1 MLNPVVTPAFRRLLF
16 ALCFTSC
23 AFTMILNAQPAPQI
37 SGEKVVC
44 PDAEYFYA
52 TPYTAGNTYDWVVSS
67 GGVITQS
74 SNNFIAVKWTGP
86 QNSTQSVSVTEGEP
100 SGASGTA
107 QITVLIKKTLV
118 TCANIVHVSID
129 QSGVA
134 LIKPEMLLSGTYN
147 SYVGFNVVVS
157 IPPNNPIGNT
167 LNCSHIGMNLTGK
180 VTDECTGNSCWSI
193 IKLEDKKAP
202 LFDCPVDPVE
212 IPCDTNLD
220 NYPAPSVVDNCDIY
234 PTVNLVG
241 MQVNNSNI
249 CNGVTVTKQ
258 WVAVDDYGNESTCTQ
273 QLYIDSNNEVDFPDD
288 RFWPCEDYNA
298 HPNVINPT
306 VFTGNLTTTGSGIPL
321 GASGPYCQSNFIF
334 HDDTLDACGNTFKI
348 IRTWTVIN
356 WCTGQV
362 ILTDSDGDDNE
373 QIIKIIDQKKPTISV
388 PAITLSAN
396 IQGSLPIFCASTG
409 LLPAPTVSDG
419 CGGVTV
425 RIFTSVGEANYV
437 NGVNGNEGGY
447 VPQPG
452 LKIGN
457 NTVIYRATD
466 DCGNE
471 TEIPVNAVVVDN
483 TPPTAICD
491 EFTAVTL
498 DVFGFAEVFATTFDD
513 GSHDNCCIDHME
525 VKRMGEPDW
534 AFAPSMDFT
543 CEDDTVMVVFRVY
556 DCFNNHNDCM
566 VSAIVKD
573 KIAPTCIAPPQKIIN
588 CTEIPGDIT
597 QTWLNGFGYP
607 SVNDNCN
614 ATITELP
621 WAENINACGEGHVIR
636 FFAAVDDSGNIS
648 GTCEQHIYVVPKSD
662 WLIEFPAN
670 WYGDCG
676 DTINAPTIKVS
687 NFGCDM
693 FAVSHE
699 DQFFALGS
707 DSACFKIVRTW
718 KIINWCYYDP
728 YVDPIKIPTNPLG
741 VNVDET
747 TYNNFGRYE
756 YQQILKIHDTT
767 PPVLS
772 YPFVDEF
779 CSMDTACA
787 TGYASVPVQIDGECS
802 NAFEIVYHL
811 DLNNDQTYELSGTG
825 YFEGT
830 VPIGNHRIL
839 YLVTDGCS
847 NQSTKEILFKVKD
860 CKKPAPICENG
871 LIVEIM
877 QTGMIEVCAKSFNY
891 GSYDNCPGPLKFS
904 FSADT
909 GDSCRTFVCT
919 QTYFQLPIKMWVTD
933 AAGNQDYCETFLTIQ
948 DNMFSCDTG
957 IPITGALVNE
967 AQNPLQG
974 ANVQL
979 NSNMGAANFTTGQN
993 GQYEFTGL
1001 DAGQDYTITPAKNDD
1016 PLNGVTTF
1024 DLVIM
1029 SRHILGIQLLNS
1041 PYKMIAA
1048 DVNNSK
1054 SITTFDLVELRKLVL
1069 FINTSFPNNTSWR
1082 FVKKS
1087 YQFPNPANPWQE
1099 MFPEVINLNN
1109 LSTAVSAADF
1119 ISIKIGDVN
1128 GSASTQNLHGS
1139 AGDRSADMLMFETD
1153 ALTLQPGEVVPV
1165 TLRAKDFDQ
1174 VYGFQFTLDFD
1185 PQALEFQN
1193 VVPTAMTNA
1202 QNFGLSL
1209 LDQGAV
1215 TTSWFEINPV
1225 TMSDGEAVITLNFK
1239 VKTACDLKSV
1249 IGISSRFTQAE
1260 AYVGEDMS
1268 VWEVGV
1274 DFSGVVSAS
1283 EIGSTGFE
1291 LYQNVPNPFSQ
1302 KTAVGFRLPKAS
1314 KATLTVYDL
1323 TGRMVTTIEGEYP
1336 AGFNEIQLSR
1346 QALPAD
1352 GLLFYRLETPEF
1364 TATRSMTLVS
1374 R

>member
-1 MLNPVVTPAFRRLLF
+1 MIL
-16 ALCFTSC
+16 TSC
-23 AFTMILNAQPAPQI
+23 AFTIISNAQPAPQI

-44 PDAEYFYA
+44 PGAEYFYA
-52 TPYTAGNTYDWVVSS
+52 TAYTAGNTYNWVVSP
-67 GGVITQS
+67 GGVITQG
-74 SNNFIAVKWTGP
+74 SNNFIGVKWNGP
-86 QNSTQSVSVTEGEP
+86 QNSTQTVSVTETDP
-100 SGASGTA
+100 SGASGAA
-107 QITVLIKKTLV
+107 QITVLIKNTLM
-118 TCANIVHVSID
+118 TCDNIVHVSID
-129 QSGVA
+129 QSGIAV
-134 LIKPEMLLSGTYN
+134 ITPEMLLSGNYNTYE
-147 SYVGFNVVVS
+147 GFTVVVS

-167 LNCSHIGMNLTGK
+167 LNCSHIGLNLTGK
-180 VTDECTGNSCWSI
+180 VTDSCTGNSCWSI

-212 IPCDTNLD
+212 IPCDTDLD
-220 NYPAPSVVDNCDIY
+220 SYPPPSVVDNCDIY

-258 WVAVDDYGNESTCTQ
+258 WIAVDDYGNESTCTQ
-273 QLYIDSNNEVDFPDD
+273 ELYVNPNAEVDFPDD

-298 HPNVINPT
+298 YPHIIDPT
-306 VFTGNLTTTGSGIPL
+306 VYTGVLASTGSGIPI
-321 GASGPYCQSNFIF
+321 GASGPYCQSSYIF
-334 HDDTLDACGNTFKI
+334 HDDTLAACGNTFKI
-348 IRTWTVIN
+348 IRTWTVVN
-356 WCTGQV
+356 WCTGQI
-362 ILTDSDGDDNE
+362 ILTDSDGDDKE
-373 QIIKIIDQKKPTISV
+373 QIIKIMDLEKPTITV

-396 IQGSLPIFCASTG
+396 ITGSLPIFCASTG

-437 NGVNGNEGGY
+437 NGVDGKQGGY
-447 VPQPG
+447 VPLPG

-491 EFTAVTL
+491 EYTSVNL

-534 AFAPSMDFT
+534 AFAPSMVFN
-543 CEDDTVMVVFRVY
+543 CEDDSVLVVFRVY
-556 DCFNNHNDCM
+556 DCFDNHNDCM
-566 VSAIVKD
+566 VTAIVRD

-588 CTEIPGDIT
+588 CTDVPADVT

-607 SVNDNCN
+607 SVHDNCD
-614 ATITELP
+614 ATVIELP

-636 FFAAVDDSGNIS
+636 FFIAADSSGNVS

-676 DTINAPTIKVS
+676 DTIDAPTIKIS

-693 FAVSHE
+693 LAVSHE
-699 DQFFALGS
+699 DQYFALGT

-718 KIINWCYYDP
+718 KIINWCFYDP
-728 YVDPIKIPTNPLG
+728 YATPIKVPTNPLG
-741 VNVDET
+741 VDVDET

-756 YQQILKIHDTT
+756 YQQILKIHDET

-772 YPFVDEF
+772 YPFANEF
-779 CSMDTACA
+779 CTLDSACA
-787 TGYASVPVQIDGECS
+787 TGNVFVPIQIDGECS

-811 DLNNDQTYELSGTG
+811 DLNNDNSYEMNGTG
-825 YFEGT
+825 FLENA
-830 VPIGNHRIL
+830 VPVGHHRIL
-839 YLVTDGCS
+839 YLVEDGCNNHS
-847 NQSTKEILFKVKD
+847 EIEVEFTVKD
-860 CKKPAPICENG
+860 CKKPTPYCKNG
-871 LIVEIM
+871 LTVEIM
-877 QTGMIEVCAKSFNY
+877 QTGMIEVCASSFDH
-891 GSYDNCPGPLKFS
+891 GSFDNCDGPLTFS
-904 FSADT
+904 FSADVA
-909 GDSCRTFVCT
+909 DSCHTYFCT
-919 QTYFQLPIKMWVTD
+919 DTYFQLPIQIWVTD
-933 AAGNQDYCETFLTIQ
+933 AAGNQDLCTTFLTIQ

-957 IPITGALVNE
+957 IPITGQLVTE
-967 AQNPLQG
+967 TLNPLQG
-974 ANVQL
+974 ANVLL
-979 NSNMGAANFTTGQN
+979 NSNMDTANFTTGQN
-993 GQYEFTGL
+993 GQYEFPDL

-1048 DVNNSK
+1048 DVNKSK

-1069 FINTSFPNNTSWR
+1069 FINSSFPNNTSWR

-1099 MFPEVINLNN
+1099 TFPEVINLNN
-1109 LSTAVSAADF
+1109 LSAAVSAADF

-1128 GSASTQNLHGS
+1128 GSAVTQNLSGN
-1139 AGDRSADMLMFETD
+1139 ADDRSSGILMFEAD
-1153 ALTLQPGEVVPV
+1153 ALTLEAGSIVPV
-1165 TLRAKDFDQ
+1165 TLRARDFKA
-1174 VYGFQFTLDFD
+1174 VYGFQFTFDFD
-1185 PQALEFQN
+1185 PQALEFQSIA
-1193 VVPTAMTNA
+1193 PTGVTDV

-1209 LDQGAV
+1209 LDKGAV
-1215 TTSWFEINPV
+1215 TVSWFETNPV
-1225 TMSDGEAVITLNFK
+1225 TLADGDAVITLEFL
-1239 VKTACDLKSV
+1239 VKTACDLKDV
-1249 IGISSRFTQAE
+1249 AGISSRFTHAE
-1260 AYVGEDMS
+1260 AYLGEGMDIWD
-1268 VWEVGV
+1268 VDV
-1274 DFSGVVSAS
+1274 DFSGVVSAVGVS
-1283 EIGSTGFE
+1283 SFNGFE
-1291 LYQNVPNPFSQ
+1291 LYQNIPNPFSQ
-1302 KTAVGFRLPKAS
+1302 KTIIGFSLPEAS
-1314 KATLTVYDL
+1314 KAKLTVYDV
-1323 TGRMVTTIEGEYP
+1323 TGRLIETIEDEFQRGY
-1336 AGFNEIQLSR
+1336 NEIQLNR
-1346 QALPAD
+1346 QSLPAE
-1352 GLLFYRLETPEF
+1352 GLLFYRLETPKF
-1364 TATRSMTLVS
+1364 TATRSMTLVK